1 MHCWQGK
8 KELVQTEFSNLDAT
22 FQITDFQEKMLN
34 LQNRLSVTS
43 FRTKKEKRRKRKE
56 KEKKK
61 GIYADFISFSSI
73 VLHFLSYILC

>member
-56 KEKKK
+56 REKKK
-61 GIYADFISFSSI
+61 KRKKEFMQ
-73 VLHFLSYILC
+73 IL